1 MRSLKAADL
10 FCGAGGTSTGMVLA
24 ANRAGV
30 KLDLV
35 AVNHWQRA
43 VDTHSRNH
51 PWARHVCANL
61 GSVEADPS
69 KLVPGGRLDLLV
81 ASPECTHHSMAR
93 GGKPCSDQSRASAWH
108 VLHWCERLRVEE
120 LLLENVKEFET
131 WGPLNKS
138 GQPDKRR
145 KGSTFQSFVGALRG
159 MGFQVDWRVMNAAD
173 YGEATTRWRLFLR
186 ASRKQIVW
194 PAATHMQYPSRDL
207 SGLRKRWRPAREV
220 IDWSL
225 KGENI
230 ATRKRPLK
238 PRTLQRIEAGL
249 RKFGGEAFL
258 VVLRGTAQRQ
268 VGSWSK
274 SVDGPVPTISAGGI
288 HAGLCEPF
296 VMNVAHQGADD
307 SRCRSVDAPLSA
319 IPAGHR
325 GELALCEPF
334 ILGQHSGG
342 APRGVSQP
350 MPTICTQSR
359 GIALI
364 QPFLVPMEHSGRQ
377 ALRSVDEPMPTITTA
392 KGGAFGVCEPFLTK
406 YNGTALATSV
416 DDPLDTVTTK
426 DRFALVEP
434 QGMEIRFR
442 MLQPHE
448 LAAAMGFEAYQFA
461 GNKTEQVKQI
471 GNAVCVHMAEAL
483 CAQIF
488 KTRSEA

>member
-1 MRSLKAADL
+1 MEKKSYKCADL

-24 ANRAGV
+24 ANAAGIQ
-30 KLDLV
+30 LDLV
-35 AVNHWQRA
+35 AVNHWQKA
-43 VDTHSRNH
+43 VETHSRNH

-81 ASPECTHHSMAR
+81 ASPECTHHSNAR

-108 VLHWCERLRVEE
+108 VLHWMERLRVED

-138 GQPDKRR
+138 GRPDKRR

-159 MGFQVDWRVMNAAD
+159 MGYEVDWRVMNAAD
-173 YGEATTRWRLFLR
+173 YGEATTRRRLFLR
-186 ASRKQIVW
+186 ASRKKIVW
-194 PAATHMQYPSRDL
+194 PAATHMQYPSADL
-207 SGLRKRWRPAREV
+207 SGLCKRWRPAREV
-220 IDWSL
+220 IDWAL

-230 ATRKRPLK
+230 ATRKRPLQ

-258 VVLRGTAQRQ
+258 VVLRGTAQHQ

-296 VMNVAHQGADD
+296 LIGQQSGAAP
-307 SRCRSVDAPLSA
+307 RSVSDPVPTIATAGA
-319 IPAGHR
+319 I
-325 GELALCEPF
+325 ALC
-334 ILGQHSGG
+334 
-342 APRGVSQP
+342 
-350 MPTICTQSR
+350 
-359 GIALI
+359 
-364 QPFLVPMEHSGRQ
+364 QPFLVEYHSEKGNGKARV
-377 ALRSVDEPMPTITTA
+377 ASIDAPLPTATTENR
-392 KGGAFGVCEPFLTK
+392 FGLCEPFLTK
-406 YNGTALATSV
+406 YYGTALATSV

-434 QGMEIRFR
+434 RGMEIRFR

-448 LAAAMGFEAYQFA
+448 LAAAMGFDGYQFA

-471 GNAVCVHMAEAL
+471 GNAVCVHMAAAL
-483 CAQIF
+483 CGEIF
-488 KTRSEA
+488 HPTRSTNE